1 MIKKEPLPAPKSNS
15 IWSSVLGWNSKS
27 NVEEIDSKLSSIR
40 EKKKILENKVEE
52 LPRFNNR
59 FFDDYVSENNVLIP
73 ERKLN
78 SVY

>member
-15 IWSSVLGWNSKS
+15 IWSSLGWNSKS

-40 EKKKILENKVEE
+40 EKKKILESKVEE

-78 SVY
+78 SVYY